1 MVKKKKEKSSS
12 VIKAHEYKERL
23 EREIK
28 EQEDSKEEEDPKDT
42 ESQTKF
48 LLRTVDELQGEMT
61 EINNVMKDLERHYT
75 KPITELKD

>member
-1 MVKKKKEKSSS
+1 MK
-12 VIKAHEYKERL
+12 
-23 EREIK
+23 
-28 EQEDSKEEEDPKDT
+28 DSKEEEDPKDT